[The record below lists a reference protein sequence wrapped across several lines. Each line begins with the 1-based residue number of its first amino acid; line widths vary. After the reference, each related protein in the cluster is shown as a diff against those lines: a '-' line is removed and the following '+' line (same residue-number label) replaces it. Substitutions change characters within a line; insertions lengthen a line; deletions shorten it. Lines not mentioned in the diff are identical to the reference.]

1 MPRMVER
8 VCEHCRS
15 RFMAEA
21 KNVRRGRQRFCSRSC
36 SGAAT
41 LPHPDQS
48 GPNNRN
54 WRGGVS
60 TYRRDYADQA
70 RAHDAVR
77 RAIKRGELTRQAC
90 ERCAST
96 DRVEAHHDDYGK
108 PLDRPVAVRPVPQTG
123 APRSAGRS
131 G

>member
-1 MPRMVER
+1 
-8 VCEHCRS
+8 
-15 RFMAEA
+15 MAEA

-108 PLDRPVAVRPVPQTG
+108 PLDIRWLCDPCHKQEHPVARDEVG
-123 APRSAGRS
+123 KFARSV
-131 G
+131 